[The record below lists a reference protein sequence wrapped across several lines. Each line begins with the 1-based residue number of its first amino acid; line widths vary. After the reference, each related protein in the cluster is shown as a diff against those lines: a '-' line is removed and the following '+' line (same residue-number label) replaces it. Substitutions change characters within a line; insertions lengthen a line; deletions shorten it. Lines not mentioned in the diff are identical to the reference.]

1 MAAIAFLLSLAVTF
15 LVTPLVIRMSW
26 GLLAVDAPGVRK
38 IHHAAVPRLGG
49 VAVVIGLIAGIG
61 CALWFSGYSPSLFG
75 AFRYHWIGWIGAIA
89 LLFLCGLADDLMTL
103 GAAAKLGLQTL
114 AALIIFAAGFQID
127 RIVVPGLG
135 PLVLVYPAALAVT
148 VLWIVGV
155 TNAINLID
163 GLDGLATGT
172 GFLITATVAGISYSF
187 NNTPVTL
194 IALALAGSLLGF
206 LPYNMSP
213 ARIFL
218 GDSGSHLI
226 GVTLAVISIRG
237 VQKSAT
243 AVAVL
248 APLLILGLPILDT
261 VLVIL
266 RRTWRIHRAPSVA
279 WGLRARLAMSQG
291 LFHADRE
298 HIHHNLLELGLSPR
312 SAVLVLYGASGI
324 FCLAAFTFA
333 AFHNPWIAVALAIT
347 TALATI
353 FVKLAAV
360 RRRTYT
366 PPKVVATIPSAESTA
381 QPQPAAPAPSPRSG
395 GC

>member
-15 LVTPLVIRMSW
+15 LVTPLVIRLSW
-26 GLLAVDAPGVRK
+26 GLFALDVPGVRK
-38 IHHAAVPRLGG
+38 VHKAAVPRLGG
-49 VAVVIGLIAGIG
+49 VAVVMGLVAGIG

-75 AFRYHWIGWIGAIA
+75 AVRYHWIGWIGAIGI
-89 LLFLCGLADDLMTL
+89 LFLCGLVDDLITL
-103 GAAAKLGLQTL
+103 GAGAKLGLQTL
-114 AALIIFAAGFQID
+114 AALIIFVAGFQID

-135 PLVLVYPAALAVT
+135 PLGLIYPVALVVT

-172 GFLITATVAGISYSF
+172 GFLITATVAAISYSF

-261 VLVIL
+261 VLVVL
-266 RRTWRIHRAPSVA
+266 RRTWRIHRAPSGV

-291 LFHADRE
+291 LFQADRE

-312 SAVLVLYGASGI
+312 SAVLVLYGASAV
-324 FCLAAFTFA
+324 FCVAAFTFA
-333 AFHNPWIAVALAIT
+333 AFHNPWLAVVLAVT
-347 TALATI
+347 TTLATI
-353 FVKLAAV
+353 IVKLAAV
-360 RRRTYT
+360 RRRAYA
-366 PPKVVATIPSAESTA
+366 PPRVLATLPTGDPAA
-381 QPQPAAPAPSPRSG
+381 QPRPVAPAPSHRSG
-395 GC
+395 EC

>member
-1 MAAIAFLLSLAVTF
+1 MAAVAFLLALVVTL
-15 LVTPLVIRMSW
+15 LVTPLVIRLSW
-26 GLLAVDAPGVRK
+26 VMLALDAPGVRK
-38 IHHAAVPRLGG
+38 VHAAAVPRLGG
-49 VAVVIGLIAGIG
+49 VAVGIGLMAGIG

-75 AFRYHWIGWIGAIA
+75 PFRYHWIGWIGAIA
-89 LLFLCGLADDLMTL
+89 LLFLCGLADDLHSL
-103 GAAAKLGLQTL
+103 GAGAKLVLQTL

-127 RIVVPGLG
+127 RIVLPGVG
-135 PLVLVYPAALAVT
+135 PLVLVGPVALAVT

-206 LPYNMSP
+206 LPYNTSP

-243 AVAVL
+243 AIAVL

-261 VLVIL
+261 VLVVA
-266 RRTWRIHRAPSVA
+266 RRTWRIHLASPAR
-279 WGLRARLAMSQG
+279 WEFRARLAMSQG

-312 SAVLVLYGASGI
+312 IAVLVLYGASAA
-324 FCLAAFTFA
+324 FCLAAFTLA
-333 AFHNPWIAVALAIT
+333 AFHNPWLAVGLAV
-347 TALATI
+347 TASLATI
-353 FVKLAAV
+353 IVKLAAV
-360 RRRTYT
+360 RRRSYA
-366 PPKVVATIPSAESTA
+366 PPRVVASMPAKESAAKASSVA
-381 QPQPAAPAPSPRSG
+381 AAPSHGSG
-395 GC
+395 EC

>member
-1 MAAIAFLLSLAVTF
+1 
-15 LVTPLVIRMSW
+15 
-26 GLLAVDAPGVRK
+26 
-38 IHHAAVPRLGG
+38 
-49 VAVVIGLIAGIG
+49 
-61 CALWFSGYSPSLFG
+61 
-75 AFRYHWIGWIGAIA
+75 
-89 LLFLCGLADDLMTL
+89 
-103 GAAAKLGLQTL
+103 
-114 AALIIFAAGFQID
+114 
-127 RIVVPGLG
+127 
-135 PLVLVYPAALAVT
+135 VT